1 MEFSVLLTIVQGL
14 VVGVTLMV
22 PGMSGGTMA
31 MVLGAYEN
39 LIKAVSSF
47 FRHPKKSIVFLA
59 AFAFPAL
66 AGMVLLAEPL
76 LELINRFEKPMMY
89 LFMGAVAGSI
99 PLIYK
104 KVQVKRL
111 TWKFFFYLAIGIFI
125 VIAVGNIPS
134 GLFSGNGMNGLVS
147 YLIQILGGIIVAVAL
162 VLPGISVSYMLVL
175 MDLYEPTMRA
185 LGRMDVMALLPLI
198 IGCILGI
205 ILTTRLLEYFM
216 KKQPFAT
223 YLIILGFIIGSVA
236 TVFPGV
242 PCGTQIP
249 ICAVLFAT
257 GFAAIYKLSKKEEAV
272 EEAMARRKPS
282 GK

>member
-1 MEFSVLLTIVQGL
+1 MEFSVLLTMVQGL
-14 VVGVTLMV
+14 TVGVTLMV

-39 LIKAVSSF
+39 LIRAVSSF
-47 FRHPKKSIVFLA
+47 FRHPKKSVIFLA
-59 AFAFPAL
+59 AFAVPAL

-76 LELINRFEKPMMY
+76 LNLIHRFEKPMMY

-104 KVQVKRL
+104 KVQVKRMD
-111 TWKFFFYLAIGIFI
+111 WKFFLYLAIGIFI
-125 VIAVGNIPS
+125 VIAVGNIPA
-134 GLFSGNGMNGLVS
+134 GMFGGNGLKGLTS
-147 YLIQILGGIIVAVAL
+147 YVIQIIGGIIVAVAL

-185 LGRMDVMALLPLI
+185 LGRMDVIALLPLI
-198 IGCILGI
+198 IGCVLGI

-216 KKQPFAT
+216 KNRPFAT

-236 TVFPGV
+236 TVFPGLPSGGQV
-242 PCGTQIP
+242 P
-249 ICAVLFAT
+249 ICAALFAA
-257 GFAAIYKLSKKEEAV
+257 GFVIIYVLSKKEEAM
-272 EEAMARRKPS
+272 EEKMAAK
-282 GK
+282 KE